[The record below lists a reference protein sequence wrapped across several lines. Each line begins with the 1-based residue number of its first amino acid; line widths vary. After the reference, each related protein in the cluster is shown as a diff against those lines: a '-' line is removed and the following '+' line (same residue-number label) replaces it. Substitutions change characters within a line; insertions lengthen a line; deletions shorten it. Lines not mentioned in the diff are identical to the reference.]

1 MKHIVLNILA
11 VIILVVG
18 IIYLVVNPS
27 EPFVDGACPTTM
39 IKNGQQIMIYDPSKA
54 KIPGVNP
61 IMLNNLEEYKEYV
74 AWQKKSNLDCPIL
87 FLEKV
92 FNAPGDEMYQIR
104 PSFDT
109 DIPYGAMNHSM
120 PRKDHITGYDK
131 DNQTIGDRK

>member
-1 MKHIVLNILA
+1 MKHVILNILA
-11 VIILVVG
+11 VLIVVIG
-18 IIYLVVNPS
+18 IIYIIINPT
-27 EPFVDGACPTTM
+27 EPFTSGQCPTTM
-39 IKNGQQIMIYDPSKA
+39 IKNGQQIMIYDPTKA

-74 AWQKKSNLDCPIL
+74 AWQKKFNLDCPIL

-92 FNAPGDEMYQIR
+92 FDAQGAEMYQIR

-120 PRKDHITGYDK
+120 PQTNSVKGYDK
-131 DNQTIGDRK
+131 ENQSIGERK